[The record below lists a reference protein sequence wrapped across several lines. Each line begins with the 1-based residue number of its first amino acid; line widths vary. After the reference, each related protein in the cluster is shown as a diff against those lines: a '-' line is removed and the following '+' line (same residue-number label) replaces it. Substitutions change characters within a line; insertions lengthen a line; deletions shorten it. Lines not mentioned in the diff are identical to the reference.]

1 MEPARVQPRVQRTY
15 HKRKPN
21 VHTRTAAKK
30 QQLKIIFYLLNRRV
44 REQAS
49 IALRN
54 ISKNPDRASAFS
66 ALSQVTVGKVASQDE
81 LSQHSDSSGIFSSS
95 EDNLQRQSW
104 SHLPG
109 TSNHLISA
117 DRDSGSKTKRTISE
131 LTSLLMLVF
140 ENDALWR
147 NGSERQFISKTSNS
161 NNLGSVRLRKI
172 NTFTGKE
179 KYLRSLQ
186 VLTNCLMVM
195 SNVILISEEV
205 DDRSGRE
212 SVEERYVSLVQVV
225 PFGHHYH
232 HYHCHCLCRYNHY
245 QFQ

>member
-1 MEPARVQPRVQRTY
+1 MSSVPAISASRTY
-15 HKRKPN
+15 THE
-21 VHTRTAAKK
+21 

-131 LTSLLMLVF
+131 LTFLLMLVF

-147 NGSERQFISKTSNS
+147 NGSERQFISKT
-161 NNLGSVRLRKI
+161 NLGSVRLRKI

-232 HYHCHCLCRYNHY
+232 HYYCNCLCRHNHY

>member
-1 MEPARVQPRVQRTY
+1 
-15 HKRKPN
+15 
-21 VHTRTAAKK
+21 
-30 QQLKIIFYLLNRRV
+30 
-44 REQAS
+44 
-49 IALRN
+49 
-54 ISKNPDRASAFS
+54 
-66 ALSQVTVGKVASQDE
+66 
-81 LSQHSDSSGIFSSS
+81 
-95 EDNLQRQSW
+95 
-104 SHLPG
+104 
-109 TSNHLISA
+109 
-117 DRDSGSKTKRTISE
+117 
-131 LTSLLMLVF
+131 MLVF

-161 NNLGSVRLRKI
+161 NNIGSVRLRKI
-172 NTFTGKE
+172 NTFSGKE

-186 VLTNCLMVM
+186 VLTNCLMIM

-232 HYHCHCLCRYNHY
+232 HYHCNCLCRHNNY